1 MGKVKKNWANL
12 DNTASKNEEENEVT
26 SESEDDLTQSEE
38 EDSSNMELSDTSGDD
53 DVIVV
58 SNLLHIIY

>member
-12 DNTASKNEEENEVT
+12 DNTASTSKNEEENEVT

-38 EDSSNMELSDTSGDD
+38 DSSNMELSDTSGDEELQAK
-53 DVIVV
+53 I
-58 SNLLHIIY
+58 LFT

>member
-12 DNTASKNEEENEVT
+12 DNTASTSKNEEET

-38 EDSSNMELSDTSGDD
+38 EDSSNMEL
-53 DVIVV
+53 
-58 SNLLHIIY
+58 